1 MTATHSHSSATSPS
15 PTPSKS
21 ASNFNLSAMRN
32 RLPRLRS
39 GFFQQAARM
48 EWLDDKNIF
57 TWGGGLSN
65 KLSKG
70 GSQDSLDVSSAAGED
85 GYFWGRF
92 LSRSG
97 SESSTPFRSRSNS
110 FTMTS
115 DHPITGLSMTSLT
128 PSTTTSTTTTAVLDA
143 SLSERD
149 GFDKPTF
156 KIQDMDELEDKGLEL
171 RKRK

>member
-1 MTATHSHSSATSPS
+1 
-15 PTPSKS
+15 
-21 ASNFNLSAMRN
+21 
-32 RLPRLRS
+32 
-39 GFFQQAARM
+39 M

-57 TWGGGLSN
+57 TWGGGLTN
-65 KLSKG
+65 KLYKG

-92 LSRSG
+92 ISRSG

-128 PSTTTSTTTTAVLDA
+128 PSTTTSTTTTAILDT
-143 SLSERD
+143 SLPDHD

-156 KIQDMDELEDKGLEL
+156 KIQDMDEDKGLEL
-171 RKRK
+171 KKRK